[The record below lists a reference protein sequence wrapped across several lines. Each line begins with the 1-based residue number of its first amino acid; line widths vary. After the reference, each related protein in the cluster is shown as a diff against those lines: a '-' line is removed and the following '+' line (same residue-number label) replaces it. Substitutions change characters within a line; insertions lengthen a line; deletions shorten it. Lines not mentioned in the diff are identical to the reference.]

1 MPVASSRSFLMPTAM
16 ARFVLNFSLK
26 KELDLCINQA
36 EEHNTCIEVAEG
48 GWCSTH
54 VDQEG
59 QFQEGRYA
67 VLFHH
72 VLKGISHC

>member
-1 MPVASSRSFLMPTAM
+1 MDFSKKILEVLWHLFLSDIWMEIEIM
-16 ARFVLNFSLK
+16 
-26 KELDLCINQA
+26 QA